1 MIAMSFTD
9 CCVGLKTPA
18 GASGPDWKAD
28 CEDGAHCAAAVGA
41 LLREVTLAAA
51 PAAATRGGQRLVRI
65 DARENRDQVV
75 AIWKILCGCC
85 RHSYY
90 TSPGWIENWLAC
102 VKDGFRPWLL
112 LLLEGEAPVAAF
124 LAVCSKR
131 LRGGL
136 VPSRVVSVYGTGD
149 YKADGITPIYNA
161 FLTPGDVRV
170 SLARLLKM
178 LPFAWDE
185 FCLPGL
191 SPDDFP
197 GTHLDACNPG
207 WLLRDY
213 DKPLY
218 YVEMDKFDRER
229 ESYLNLLSANSR
241 SQIRRSFRLY
251 AQNGPVRI
259 REAATVEEALEMAE
273 ALYALCHLRKSK
285 QHRRCSIDS
294 FFRKFHDRLL
304 RNRFSRKE
312 TQLLHIFNDAGTI
325 GYLYNHVYDG
335 VVYSYQSGF
344 VYTKDNRLKPGLVA
358 HVEAIVHNAALG
370 HIRYD
375 FGAGIERYKKTLAT
389 GSNSM
394 QWVRIL
400 RPSLKMGFFK
410 FLKGV
415 NERLRVAWSPA

>member
-1 MIAMSFTD
+1 MTCMD
-9 CCVGLKTPA
+9 CRDGSRKL
-18 GASGPDWKAD
+18 
-28 CEDGAHCAAAVGA
+28 DGADGPEGTAGDEGGALRTEAVRARLRELIAAANATISTSGG
-41 LLREVTLAAA
+41 LRLA
-51 PAAATRGGQRLVRI
+51 QI
-65 DARENRDQVV
+65 DARKNHDQVV
-75 AIWKILCGCC
+75 AIWKALCGDC

-102 VKDGFRPWLL
+102 VKDAFTPWLL
-112 LLLEGEAPVAAF
+112 LVLEGEFPVAAF
-124 LAVCSKR
+124 LAVRSRR

-136 VPSRVVSVYGTGD
+136 VPSRIVSVFGTGD
-149 YKADGITPIYNA
+149 YKADGIAPIYNA
-161 FLTPGDVRV
+161 FLTPRGVRFT
-170 SLARLLKM
+170 LARLLDM

-197 GTHLDACNPG
+197 GTHLDACDQG

-218 YVEMDKFDRER
+218 YVELDKFDGDR
-229 ESYLNLLSANSR
+229 ESYLRLLSPNAR

-259 REAATVEEALEMAE
+259 REAATAEEAMEMAE

-285 QHRRCSIDS
+285 QHRRCSIDG

-304 RNRFSRKE
+304 LRRFSRKE

-344 VYTKDNRLKPGLVA
+344 VYTEDNRLKPGLVA

-375 FGAGIERYKKTLAT
+375 FGAGTERYKKTLAT

-410 FLKGV
+410 LLKGI
-415 NERLRVAWSPA
+415 NERLRLALSPA